1 MEMTLS
7 KLAEKSGHPVGRSL
21 EVSMSGAGS
30 GSNAVCMVIS
40 SFRPR
45 IGGAEQLTER
55 LSAELVRRGI
65 AVMVITRRFHGLAR
79 QEMVSGVLVRR
90 LGLPNGGKVGA
101 LTFILHAA
109 WALSFRY
116 SRSRIVHV
124 QNPDAP
130 LLVGLFAR
138 ILLRRRLFF
147 TVHSEPE
154 ALFGAGGTRVAGPLR
169 LRLAARWAEGI
180 IALTE
185 QMSRELVRRGVP
197 SQRLS
202 VLAGGVDVA
211 TFHGPSP
218 EARMRSRLALGID
231 LNVSVYL
238 FAGRLVDVKQVDV
251 LLRAWSLLPPS
262 PSRLLL
268 VVGGGPE
275 EPRLRALAVD
285 LRLSHVRF
293 EPFTD
298 RVLDYLHAAD
308 AFVLPS
314 KREGLSVAL
323 LEAMATGLP
332 VLASDLPGNRAIVSP
347 GRNGLLFSP
356 GDVGGLASNLLR
368 LDDQDLRH
376 RLGVAA
382 GDTVRTDFSLEQLAS
397 RHERLY
403 SAGAVAR
410 R

>member
-1 MEMTLS
+1 MTLS
-7 KLAEKSGHPVGRSL
+7 RLTQPGRL
-21 EVSMSGAGS
+21 GGNGPKVSTSTGPGAS
-30 GSNAVCMVIS
+30 AVCMVIS

-45 IGGAEQLTER
+45 VGGAEQLTER
-55 LSAELVRRGI
+55 LSAELVSRGLD
-65 AVMVITRRFHGLAR
+65 VMVITRRFPGLVR
-79 QEMVSGVLVRR
+79 QEIASGVLVRR
-90 LGLPNGGKVGA
+90 LGLPNAGKVGA
-101 LTFILHAA
+101 LTFILHAV

-116 SRSRIVHV
+116 RRQRTIHV

-138 ILLRRRLFF
+138 IFLRRRLFF

-169 LRLAARWAEGI
+169 LRLAARWAHGI
-180 IALTE
+180 VALTE
-185 QMSRELVRRGVP
+185 QMSQELVRRGVP
-197 SQRLS
+197 SHRLS
-202 VLAGGVDVA
+202 VLAGGVDGA
-211 TFHGPSP
+211 TFHTPSP
-218 EARMRSRLALGID
+218 ATRERARLALGIGPE
-231 LNVSVYL
+231 VSVFL

-262 PSRLLL
+262 SSRLLL

-275 EPRLRALAVD
+275 EPRLRALVD
-285 LRLSHVRF
+285 DLGLSQVRF

-298 RVLDYLHAAD
+298 RVIDYLHAAD
-308 AFVLPS
+308 VFVLPS

-332 VLASDLPGNRAIVSP
+332 VLASDLPGNRAIVTP

-356 GDVGGLASNLLR
+356 GDVAGLASDLLR
-368 LDDQDLRH
+368 LDDRDLRH

-382 GDTVRTDFSLEQLAS
+382 GDTVRIDFSVEQLAS
-397 RHERLY
+397 RYVRLY
-403 SAGAVAR
+403 GGSGVAGG
-410 R
+410 

>member
-7 KLAEKSGHPVGRSL
+7 KLAEKPGSPGGSSP
-21 EVSMSGAGS
+21 EVSTSAGSGAG
-30 GSNAVCMVIS
+30 AVCMVIS

-55 LSAELVRRGI
+55 LSAELVRQGL
-65 AVMVITRRFHGLAR
+65 AVMVITRRFPGLAS
-79 QEMVSGVLVRR
+79 QEIASGVLVRR
-90 LGLPNGGKVGA
+90 LGLPSGGKVGA
-101 LTFILHAA
+101 LTFILHAI
-109 WALSFRY
+109 WALWFRY
-116 SRSRIVHV
+116 RRQRIVHV

-130 LLVGLFAR
+130 LLVGLVAR
-138 ILLRRRLFF
+138 IFLRRRLFF

-154 ALFGAGGTRVAGPLR
+154 ALFGPGGARVAGPLR

-185 QMSRELVRRGVP
+185 QMSQELVRRGVP

-211 TFHGPSP
+211 TFDTPSP
-218 EARMRSRLALGID
+218 ETRKRIRLALGID
-231 LNVSVYL
+231 PDVSVYL

-251 LLRAWSLLPPS
+251 LLRAWSFLPPC

-275 EPRLRALAVD
+275 EPRLRALVD
-285 LRLSHVRF
+285 DLGLSRVRF

-298 RVLDYLHAAD
+298 RVIDYLHAAD
-308 AFVLPS
+308 VFVLPS

-332 VLASDLPGNRAIVSP
+332 VVASDIPGNRAIVNP
-347 GRNGLLFSP
+347 GRNGFLFSP
-356 GDVGGLASNLLR
+356 GDVGGLASDLLR
-368 LDDQDLRH
+368 LDDRDLRH

-382 GDTVRTDFSLEQLAS
+382 GDTVRIDFSLKQLAG

-403 SAGAVAR
+403 GASGATGG
-410 R
+410 